1 MPIDCPKG
9 SPGEGGRRVAAGGA
23 GDVPG
28 NESMKPGRVV
38 NVSLTLGG
46 MREEKDS
53 PSGSLGDSLTVVKGG
68 EPEIV
73 EGKTCS
79 GVRST
84 GAQTTWNMNVAGRG
98 TFPVWSRSWRNGER
112 DIVLGRG
119 ETVPAVPAALSA
131 LFGKR
136 RAGLERHAVH
146 KKTYM
151 TVRLVLPDNENW
163 PRFRKC
169 TLEELDRACGVDVV
183 DSVYDH
189 GVLDIATKEELLG
202 ETGRNRT
209 ELCGILDPAS
219 ELAPVALYV
228 ATRVVPTLRKVGWL

>member
-1 MPIDCPKG
+1 
-9 SPGEGGRRVAAGGA
+9 
-23 GDVPG
+23 
-28 NESMKPGRVV
+28 
-38 NVSLTLGG
+38 

-53 PSGSLGDSLTVVKGG
+53 PSGSLGNSLTIERGG
-68 EPEIV
+68 EPENV
-73 EGKTCS
+73 EGETCS

-84 GAQTTWNMNVAGRG
+84 GAQTTWNVNVAGRG
-98 TFPVWSRSWRNGER
+98 TFPVWSRSWHTGER

-119 ETVPAVPAALSA
+119 EVVPSVPAALSA

-136 RAGLERHAVH
+136 RAGLERHMVH

-151 TVRLVLPDNENW
+151 TVCLVLPDDQNW
-163 PRFRKC
+163 PRRRKC
-169 TLEELDRACGVDVV
+169 TLEELERVCGADVV
-183 DSVYDH
+183 GSVYDH
-189 GVLDIATKEELLG
+189 GVLDIATKGELLG

-219 ELAPVALYV
+219 ESAPVALYV